1 MEQKRIVRYVMFGL
15 LYFTQGTILS
25 YFTAL
30 NALYL
35 LRYGVDMTRIG
46 IMGTIALIPFV
57 IKVFLGMLSDK
68 VNLFGLGN
76 RKPYIV
82 IGLIVQIICLLVV
95 PLIDPGANFWLYVI
109 IAFLLQMGMALYDT
123 CTDGLALDTTPVSEK
138 GTIQGFMVGGRA
150 VGVIVTASLVGL
162 LAENVSWNAV
172 FWCLAIL
179 TLPPFFFLRSVKEP
193 SKAQKR
199 TFDWKAFSAFKQT
212 PVIGLAIIGFV
223 FFLIIIGVNQIV
235 NPYLQENF
243 SISLSTAGFF
253 TTVWGV
259 GVVLGSVAG
268 GWFITKLGNLKAV
281 LTSMVIA
288 FLAIISLAAINQLS
302 IAWFLVAL
310 FGICY
315 GTYQTV
321 YFALAMEYTDP
332 RIAATMF
339 SILMAITNIGQGV
352 GLGLTGFFADSL
364 GYKTTF
370 IIMAALNFIVLPFLP
385 FFLYPFFVSLLW
397 FLVKRKKQLPH
408 LRKLSKGLRIFDHI
422 QFGEIDVQ

>member
-1 MEQKRIVRYVMFGL
+1 MEQRRLVRYTMFGL

-35 LRYGVDMTRIG
+35 LEYGLDLTRIG

-68 VNLFGLGN
+68 VNILGLGH

-82 IGLIVQIICLLVV
+82 IGLLVQMICLVFV
-95 PLIDPGANFWLYVI
+95 PLINPGTTFWLYVA
-109 IAFLLQMGMALYDT
+109 IAFLLQMGIALYDT

-150 VGVIVTASLVGL
+150 VGVIVTASLVGF
-162 LAENVSWNAV
+162 LAENVSWSAV
-172 FWCLAIL
+172 FWVLAIL
-179 TLPPFFFLRSVKEP
+179 TLPPFFFLHTVREAP
-193 SKAQKR
+193 RIQERA
-199 TFDWKAFSAFKQT
+199 FDWKAFSAFKQL
-212 PVIGLAIIGFV
+212 PVIALAIIGFI

-235 NPYLQENF
+235 NPYLQDTFN
-243 SISLSTAGFF
+243 ISLSTAGFF

-259 GVVLGSVAG
+259 GVVLGSIAG
-268 GWFITKLGNLKAV
+268 GGLINKLGNRNAV
-281 LTSMVIA
+281 MIA
-288 FLAIISLAAINQLS
+288 IGVALVAILSLSAINQLS
-302 IAWFLVAL
+302 FAWFLVAL
-310 FGICY
+310 FGVCY

-339 SILMAITNIGQGV
+339 SILMAVTNIGQGV
-352 GLGLTGFFADSL
+352 GLGLTGFFADSY
-364 GYKTTF
+364 GFKTTF
-370 IIMAALNFIVLPFLP
+370 IVMALLNFAVLPFLP
-385 FFLYPFFVSLLW
+385 MIFGKLA
-397 FLVKRKKQLPH
+397 KKVVPA
-408 LRKLSKGLRIFDHI
+408 
-422 QFGEIDVQ
+422 V

>member
-1 MEQKRIVRYVMFGL
+1 MEQKRLIRYTMFGL

-35 LRYGVDMTRIG
+35 LEYGLDLTRIG

-68 VNLFGLGN
+68 VNILGLGH

-82 IGLIVQIICLLVV
+82 IGLLVQMICLVFV
-95 PLIDPGANFWLYVI
+95 PLINPGTTFWLYVA

-150 VGVIVTASLVGL
+150 VGVIVTASLVGF
-162 LAENVSWNAV
+162 LAENVSWSAV
-172 FWCLAIL
+172 FWVLAVL
-179 TLPPFFFLRSVKEP
+179 TLPPFFFLHTVKEAP
-193 SKAQKR
+193 RIQERA
-199 TFDWKAFSAFKQT
+199 FDWKAFSAFKQL
-212 PVIGLAIIGFV
+212 PVIALAIIGFI

-235 NPYLQENF
+235 NPYLQDTF

-253 TTVWGV
+253 TTIWGV
-259 GVVLGSVAG
+259 GVVLGSIAG
-268 GWFITKLGNLKAV
+268 GGMINKLGNRNAV
-281 LTSMVIA
+281 LIAIGVAMV
-288 FLAIISLAAINQLS
+288 AILSLAAINRLS
-302 IAWFLVAL
+302 YAWFLVAL
-310 FGICY
+310 FGVCY

-339 SILMAITNIGQGV
+339 SILMAVTNIGQGV
-352 GLGLTGFFADSL
+352 GLGLTGFFADSF
-364 GYKTTF
+364 GFKMTF
-370 IIMAALNFIVLPFLP
+370 IVMALLNFAVLPFLP
-385 FFLYPFFVSLLW
+385 MIFGKR
-397 FLVKRKKQLPH
+397 VKKAVPP
-408 LRKLSKGLRIFDHI
+408 
-422 QFGEIDVQ
+422 V

>member
-1 MEQKRIVRYVMFGL
+1 MQRGKFTRYLMFGL

-35 LRYGVDMTRIG
+35 LEYGIDMTRIG
-46 IMGTIALIPFV
+46 IMGTIALLPFV

-68 VNLFGLGN
+68 VNILGFGH

-82 IGLIVQIICLLVV
+82 IGLIIQTICLLLV
-95 PLIDPGANFWLYVI
+95 PLINPGTSFWLYVA

-162 LAENVSWNAV
+162 LAQNVSWSAV

-179 TLPPFFFLRSVKEP
+179 TLPPFFFLHTVKEP
-193 SKAQKR
+193 ARVQER
-199 TFDWKAFSAFKQT
+199 AFEWKAFSAFKQM
-212 PVIGLAIIGFV
+212 PVIALAIIGFI
-223 FFLIIIGVNQIV
+223 FFLIIIGTNQIV
-235 NPYLQENF
+235 NPYLQETFN
-243 SISLSTAGFF
+243 INLSTAGFF
-253 TTVWGV
+253 TTIWGI
-259 GVVLGSVAG
+259 GVVLGSITG
-268 GWFITKLGNLKAV
+268 GWLINKLGNRNAV
-281 LTSMVIA
+281 LISIGVALVSI
-288 FLAIISLAAINQLS
+288 LALAAINQLL

-339 SILMAITNIGQGV
+339 SILMAVTNIGQGI
-352 GLGLTGFFADSL
+352 GLGLTGFFADSFGFKL
-364 GYKTTF
+364 TF
-370 IIMAALNFIVLPFLP
+370 IIMALLNFAVLPFLP
-385 FFLYPFFVSLLW
+385 LIFG
-397 FLVKRKKQLPH
+397 KKAQKPTAMA
-408 LRKLSKGLRIFDHI
+408 
-422 QFGEIDVQ
+422 

>member
-1 MEQKRIVRYVMFGL
+1 MEQRRLVRYTMFGL

-35 LRYGVDMTRIG
+35 LEYGLDLTRIG

-68 VNLFGLGN
+68 VNILGLGH

-82 IGLIVQIICLLVV
+82 IGLLVQMICLVFV
-95 PLIDPGANFWLYVI
+95 PLINPGTTFWLYVA

-150 VGVIVTASLVGL
+150 VGVIVTASLVGF
-162 LAENVSWNAV
+162 LAENVSWSAV
-172 FWCLAIL
+172 FWVLAIL
-179 TLPPFFFLRSVKEP
+179 TLPPFFFLHTVREAP
-193 SKAQKR
+193 RIQERA
-199 TFDWKAFSAFKQT
+199 FDWKAFSAFKQL
-212 PVIGLAIIGFV
+212 PVIALAIIGFI

-235 NPYLQENF
+235 NPYLQDTFN
-243 SISLSTAGFF
+243 ISLSTAGFF

-259 GVVLGSVAG
+259 GVVLGSIAG
-268 GWFITKLGNLKAV
+268 GGLINKLGNRNAV
-281 LTSMVIA
+281 MIA
-288 FLAIISLAAINQLS
+288 IGFALVAILSLAAINQLS
-302 IAWFLVAL
+302 FAWFLVAL
-310 FGICY
+310 FGVCY

-339 SILMAITNIGQGV
+339 SILMAVTNIGQGV
-352 GLGLTGFFADSL
+352 GLGLTGFFADSY
-364 GYKTTF
+364 GFKTTF
-370 IIMAALNFIVLPFLP
+370 IVMALLNFAVLPFLP
-385 FFLYPFFVSLLW
+385 MIFG
-397 FLVKRKKQLPH
+397 KHAKKVVPA
-408 LRKLSKGLRIFDHI
+408 
-422 QFGEIDVQ
+422 V

>member
-1 MEQKRIVRYVMFGL
+1 MQKGTLTRYLMFGL

-35 LRYGVDMTRIG
+35 LEYGIDMTRIG
-46 IMGTIALIPFV
+46 IMGTIALLPFV

-68 VNLFGLGN
+68 VNFLGFGH

-82 IGLIVQIICLLVV
+82 MGLIIQTLCLVFV
-95 PLIDPGANFWLYVI
+95 PLINPGTSFWLYVA

-162 LAENVSWNAV
+162 LAQNVSWSAV
-172 FWCLAIL
+172 FWALALL
-179 TLPPFFFLRSVKEP
+179 TLPPFFFLHTVKEP
-193 SKAQKR
+193 ERVQERA
-199 TFDWKAFSAFKQT
+199 FDWKAFSAFKQL
-212 PVIGLAIIGFV
+212 PIIALAIIGFI
-223 FFLIIIGVNQIV
+223 FFLIIIGTNQIV
-235 NPYLQENF
+235 NPYLQETFN
-243 SISLSTAGFF
+243 INLSTAGFF
-253 TTVWGV
+253 TTIWGV
-259 GVVLGSVAG
+259 GVVLGSVLG
-268 GWFITKLGNLKAV
+268 GWLINKLGNRNAV
-281 LTSMVIA
+281 LIAIGVAMVSI
-288 FLAIISLAAINQLS
+288 LALAAINQLA

-310 FGICY
+310 FGVCY

-339 SILMAITNIGQGV
+339 SILMAVTNIGQGV
-352 GLGLTGFFADSL
+352 GLGLTGFFADSFGFKL
-364 GYKTTF
+364 TF
-370 IIMAALNFIVLPFLP
+370 IIMALLNFAVLPFLP
-385 FFLYPFFVSLLW
+385 LIFG
-397 FLVKRKKQLPH
+397 KKAAKEPQPA
-408 LRKLSKGLRIFDHI
+408 
-422 QFGEIDVQ
+422 

>member
-1 MEQKRIVRYVMFGL
+1 MEQKRLIRYTMFGL

-35 LRYGVDMTRIG
+35 LQYGLDMTRIG

-68 VNLFGLGN
+68 VNILGLGH

-82 IGLIVQIICLLVV
+82 IGLIVQILCLIFV
-95 PLIDPGANFWLYVI
+95 PMINPGEDFWLYVA

-162 LAENVSWNAV
+162 LAENVSWSAV
-172 FWCLAIL
+172 FWVLAVL
-179 TLPPFFFLRSVKEP
+179 TLPPFFFLHTVKETP
-193 SKAQKR
+193 RVQERA
-199 TFDWKAFSAFKQT
+199 FDWSAFSAFKQL
-212 PVIGLAIIGFV
+212 PVIGLAIIGFI
-223 FFLIIIGVNQIV
+223 FFMIIIGVNQIV
-235 NPYLQENF
+235 NPYLQETFN
-243 SISLSTAGFF
+243 ISLSTAGFF

-259 GVVLGSVAG
+259 GVVLGSIAG
-268 GWFITKLGNLKAV
+268 GGLINKLGNRTSV
-281 LTSMVIA
+281 LIGIGVALVAI
-288 FLAIISLAAINQLS
+288 LALAAINQLS
-302 IAWFLVAL
+302 YAWFLVAL
-310 FGICY
+310 FGVCY

-321 YFALAMEYTDP
+321 YFAIAMEYTDP

-339 SILMAITNIGQGV
+339 SILMAVTNIGQGV
-352 GLGLTGFFADSL
+352 GLGLTGFFADSF
-364 GYKTTF
+364 GFKTTF
-370 IIMAALNFIVLPFLP
+370 IIMALLNFAVLPFLP
-385 FFLYPFFVSLLW
+385 MIFGKRATKAVSA
-397 FLVKRKKQLPH
+397 V
-408 LRKLSKGLRIFDHI
+408 
-422 QFGEIDVQ
+422 

>member
-1 MEQKRIVRYVMFGL
+1 MEQKRIIRYVMFGL

-35 LRYGVDMTRIG
+35 LEYGIDMTRIG
-46 IMGTIALIPFV
+46 IMGTIALLPFV

-82 IGLIVQIICLLVV
+82 IGLLVQMICLIFV
-95 PLIDPGANFWLYVI
+95 PLINPGTTFWLYVA

-162 LAENVSWNAV
+162 LAENVSWSAV

-179 TLPPFFFLRSVKEP
+179 TLPPFFFLHTVKESP
-193 SKAQKR
+193 RVQERA
-199 TFDWKAFSAFKQT
+199 FDWKAFSAFKQI
-212 PVIGLAIIGFV
+212 PVIALAIIGFI

-235 NPYLQENF
+235 NPYLQNTF
-243 SISLSTAGFF
+243 NISLSTAGFF
-253 TTVWGV
+253 TTIWGV
-259 GVVLGSVAG
+259 GVVFGSIAG
-268 GWFITKLGNLKAV
+268 GWFINKLGNRNAV
-281 LTSMVIA
+281 LIA
-288 FLAIISLAAINQLS
+288 IGIALVSILSLAAINTLTF
-302 IAWFLVAL
+302 AWFLVAL

-339 SILMAITNIGQGV
+339 SILMAVTNIGQGV
-352 GLGLTGFFADSL
+352 GLGLTGFFADSF
-364 GYKTTF
+364 GFKTTF
-370 IIMAALNFIVLPFLP
+370 IIMALLNFAVLPFLP
-385 FFLYPFFVSLLW
+385 MIFGKW
-397 FLVKRKKQLPH
+397 GKKM
-408 LRKLSKGLRIFDHI
+408 
-422 QFGEIDVQ
+422 VTAAN

>member
-1 MEQKRIVRYVMFGL
+1 MFGL

-35 LRYGVDMTRIG
+35 LEYGIDMTRIG
-46 IMGTIALIPFV
+46 IMGTIALLPFV

-82 IGLIVQIICLLVV
+82 IGLLVQMICLIFV
-95 PLIDPGANFWLYVI
+95 PLINPGTTFWLYVA

-162 LAENVSWNAV
+162 LAENVSWSAV

-179 TLPPFFFLRSVKEP
+179 TLPPFFFLHTVKESP
-193 SKAQKR
+193 RVQERA
-199 TFDWKAFSAFKQT
+199 FDWKAFSAFKQI
-212 PVIGLAIIGFV
+212 PVIALAIIGFI

-235 NPYLQENF
+235 NPYLQNTF
-243 SISLSTAGFF
+243 KISLSTAGFF
-253 TTVWGV
+253 TTIWGV
-259 GVVLGSVAG
+259 GVVFGSIAG
-268 GWFITKLGNLKAV
+268 GWFINKLGNRNAV
-281 LTSMVIA
+281 LIA
-288 FLAIISLAAINQLS
+288 IGIALVSILSLAAINTLTF
-302 IAWFLVAL
+302 AWFLVAL

-339 SILMAITNIGQGV
+339 SILMAVTNIGQGV
-352 GLGLTGFFADSL
+352 GLGLTGFFADSF
-364 GYKTTF
+364 GFKTTF
-370 IIMAALNFIVLPFLP
+370 IIMALLNFAVLPFLP
-385 FFLYPFFVSLLW
+385 MIFGKW
-397 FLVKRKKQLPH
+397 GKKM
-408 LRKLSKGLRIFDHI
+408 
-422 QFGEIDVQ
+422 VTAAN

>member
-1 MEQKRIVRYVMFGL
+1 MEQKRIIRYVMFGL

-35 LRYGVDMTRIG
+35 LEYGIDMTRIG
-46 IMGTIALIPFV
+46 IMGTIALLPFV

-82 IGLIVQIICLLVV
+82 IGLLVQMICLIFV
-95 PLIDPGANFWLYVI
+95 PLINPGTTFWLYVA

-162 LAENVSWNAV
+162 LAENVSWSAV

-179 TLPPFFFLRSVKEP
+179 TLPPFFFLHTVKESP
-193 SKAQKR
+193 RVQERA
-199 TFDWKAFSAFKQT
+199 FDWKAFSAFKQI
-212 PVIGLAIIGFV
+212 PVIALAIIGFI

-235 NPYLQENF
+235 NPYLQNTF
-243 SISLSTAGFF
+243 KISLSTAGFF
-253 TTVWGV
+253 TTIWGV
-259 GVVLGSVAG
+259 GVVFGSIAG
-268 GWFITKLGNLKAV
+268 GWFINKLGNRNAV
-281 LTSMVIA
+281 LIA
-288 FLAIISLAAINQLS
+288 IGIALVSILSLAAINTLTF
-302 IAWFLVAL
+302 AWFLVAL

-339 SILMAITNIGQGV
+339 SILMAVTNIGQGV
-352 GLGLTGFFADSL
+352 GLGLTGFFADSF
-364 GYKTTF
+364 GFKTTF
-370 IIMAALNFIVLPFLP
+370 IIMALLNFAVLPFLP
-385 FFLYPFFVSLLW
+385 MIFGKW
-397 FLVKRKKQLPH
+397 GKKM
-408 LRKLSKGLRIFDHI
+408 
-422 QFGEIDVQ
+422 VTAAN

>member
-1 MEQKRIVRYVMFGL
+1 MDKRRLTRYTMFGL

-35 LRYGVDMTRIG
+35 LEYGIDMTRIG

-68 VNLFGLGN
+68 VNLLGLGH

-82 IGLIVQIICLLVV
+82 VGLMIQILCLIFV
-95 PLIDPGANFWLYVI
+95 PIINPGTTFWLYVA
-109 IAFLLQMGMALYDT
+109 IAFMLQMGMALYDT
-123 CTDGLALDTTPVSEK
+123 CTDGLALDTTPISEK

-162 LAENVSWNAV
+162 LAENVSWSAV
-172 FWCLAIL
+172 FWCLAVL
-179 TLPPFFFLRSVKEP
+179 TLPPFFFLRTVAEP
-193 SKAQKR
+193 ERVQER
-199 TFDWKAFSAFKQT
+199 TFDWKAFSAFKQL
-212 PVIGLAIIGFV
+212 PIIALAIIGFI

-235 NPYLQENF
+235 NPYLQESFN
-243 SISLSTAGFF
+243 ISLSTAGFF
-253 TTVWGV
+253 TTIWGV
-259 GVVLGSVAG
+259 GVVLGSITG
-268 GWFITKLGNLKAV
+268 GGLINKLGNRNAV
-281 LTSMVIA
+281 LIA
-288 FLAIISLAAINQLS
+288 IGVALLSILALAAINTLS
-302 IAWFLVAL
+302 IAWILVAL

-339 SILMAITNIGQGV
+339 SILMAVTNIGQGV
-352 GLGLTGFFADSL
+352 GLGLTGFFADNFGFKL
-364 GYKTTF
+364 TF
-370 IIMAALNFIVLPFLP
+370 IIMALLNFAVLPFLP
-385 FFLYPFFVSLLW
+385 LIFG
-397 FLVKRKKQLPH
+397 KKATKQT
-408 LRKLSKGLRIFDHI
+408 
-422 QFGEIDVQ
+422 QAV

>member
-1 MEQKRIVRYVMFGL
+1 MEQKRLIRYTMFGL

-35 LRYGVDMTRIG
+35 LEFGLDLTRIG

-68 VNLFGLGN
+68 VNILGLGH

-82 IGLIVQIICLLVV
+82 IGLLVQIICLVFV
-95 PLIDPGANFWLYVI
+95 PLINPGTTFWLYVA

-150 VGVIVTASLVGL
+150 VGVIVTASLVGF
-162 LAENVSWNAV
+162 LAENVSWSAV
-172 FWCLAIL
+172 FWVLAIL
-179 TLPPFFFLRSVKEP
+179 TLPPFFFLHTVKEAP
-193 SKAQKR
+193 RIQERA
-199 TFDWKAFSAFKQT
+199 FDWKAFSAFKQL
-212 PVIGLAIIGFV
+212 PVIALAIIGFI

-235 NPYLQENF
+235 NPYLQETFN
-243 SISLSTAGFF
+243 ISLSTAGFF

-259 GVVLGSVAG
+259 GVVLGSIAG
-268 GWFITKLGNLKAV
+268 GGLINKLGNRNAV
-281 LTSMVIA
+281 LISIA
-288 FLAIISLAAINQLS
+288 VALVAILSLAAINKLPY
-302 IAWFLVAL
+302 AWFLVAL
-310 FGICY
+310 FGVCY

-339 SILMAITNIGQGV
+339 SILMAVTNIGQGI
-352 GLGLTGFFADSL
+352 GLGLTGFFADSF
-364 GYKTTF
+364 GFKTTF
-370 IIMAALNFIVLPFLP
+370 IVMALLNFAVLPFLP
-385 FFLYPFFVSLLW
+385 MIFG
-397 FLVKRKKQLPH
+397 KRAKKAVPA
-408 LRKLSKGLRIFDHI
+408 
-422 QFGEIDVQ
+422 V